1 MKTKEPAWDLY
12 SAAILAVFCFFQVMQ
27 WPLLPKFMDIY
38 YHLFVMK
45 GFAQAGGYVTRSF
58 WEYAPVGRPHL
69 YPPFLHLLMLGL
81 YKLGLSE
88 MTIARLV
95 ECALYPAVLA
105 VQWVVLKRLFNS
117 RIAFFVTVIFS
128 SVYSLTLATVI
139 LSPFS
144 LAYLVGLLA
153 LLSLEK
159 GKVLFSG
166 LLLALCFY
174 THTWMAWTLLLT
186 VLFYGVL
193 RREKRKEAVF
203 ASLIAVTLALP
214 FLIFQFSNRAFF
226 SFIKT
231 KENLL
236 LEIDPSV
243 YCLAIFGAVTAFRKK
258 GPALLAFCLVLAT
271 LPLSVTHRFR
281 FFSGHGL
288 VGWIWL
294 AGFAAD
300 EIFCRLCEVGEKR
313 KWGLAWLLIFTLFF
327 SLAAPTFFYD
337 LKEHKNRLVFFNRSM
352 SQYLT
357 APSDKNFRAKGFT
370 IYFEKEYNEIV
381 RIVLAHTEK
390 GDILWSNFNHGG
402 GLIALLSDRATS
414 SAMLQEVKPYRPF
427 DEIRAARLL
436 IWFKEP
442 DGDLPKDMERLIKKY
457 QPRPVAETD
466 FVYIYEN
473 LEGFSKSRPLNKHKD
488 F

>member
-1 MKTKEPAWDLY
+1 MKTREPSWNLY
-12 SAAILAVFCFFQVMQ
+12 STAILAAFSFFQIMQ
-27 WPLLPKFMDIY
+27 WPLLPKFLDIY

-45 GFAQAGGYVTRSF
+45 GFAQAGGYVTSSF

-69 YPPFLHLLMLGL
+69 YPPFLHLVMLGL

-95 ECALYPAVLA
+95 ECALSPAVLA
-105 VQWVVLKRLFNS
+105 VQWIVLKRLFNS
-117 RIAFFVTVIFS
+117 RTAFFVTVIFS
-128 SVYSLTLATVI
+128 SVYSLHLATVI
-139 LSPFS
+139 LAPFS

-159 GKVLFSG
+159 GKVLVSG

-174 THTWMAWTLLLT
+174 THTWMAWILLVT
-186 VLFYGVL
+186 VLSYGAL
-193 RREKRKEAVF
+193 NREKRKEAAFV
-203 ASLIAVTLALP
+203 SLIAVALALP
-214 FLIFQFSNRAFF
+214 FLAFQFSNRAFF
-226 SFIKT
+226 SFVKT

-243 YCLAIFGAVTAFRKK
+243 YCLAIYGAVTAFRKK

-271 LPLSVTHRFR
+271 LPLSVTHPFR

-300 EIFCRLCEVGEKR
+300 EIFCRLCEVRRKR
-313 KWGLAWLLIFTLFF
+313 KWGLAWLLTFTLFF
-327 SLAAPTFFYD
+327 SLVAPTFFYD
-337 LKEHKNRLVFFNRSM
+337 LKERKNRLVFFNRSLN
-352 SQYLT
+352 QYLI
-357 APSDKNFRAKGFT
+357 PRNDRNFRVKGFT
-370 IYFEKEYNEIV
+370 IYFEKEYAEII
-381 RIVLAHTEK
+381 RIVLEHTER
-390 GDILWSNFNHGG
+390 GDILWSNFNHGA
-402 GLIALLSDRATS
+402 GLIALLSDRRTS

-442 DGDLPKDMERLIKKY
+442 DGNPPKDMERLVKRY
-457 QPRPVAETD
+457 NLRPVAETD
-466 FVYIYEN
+466 FVTIYEN
-473 LEGFSKSRPLNKHKD
+473 LEGFSNTFDKAA
-488 F
+488 